1 MNGVGRTVKFLSVVL
16 AMGAIAVI
24 PGKSALLQSDTV
36 GPAGPDTSA
45 GPIDSGPGGKDAGS
59 GPARKDTGGE
69 IIPPSKPGLECTRSR
84 NGGATD
90 IGVTANSIELAST
103 VVQSGTGSS
112 FLGSS
117 PTAMQAVIRKV
128 NAAGGICGR
137 LLNLTLRDDGWD
149 SQRGLQFLKNFINER
164 KYFAFPVVPSSEGLT
179 AAIEAGIIDKEGI
192 PVVGT
197 DGMLRQQYEAPW
209 VWPVATATVSTMR
222 IMARYG
228 FQEGARCFGIV
239 YDKFYRFGK
248 EGADAFR
255 SYVETLSGARMCA
268 DVGILP
274 AQASYSTE
282 IERFNSSCNG
292 NCEFVAL
299 LLEPQTALTWI
310 AGRPQFGSKI
320 TAGAQT
326 LFNEQFAANCGKP
339 CNGLIVWTGY
349 NPPIGNLAGLPD
361 IEQYVNDVKI
371 INPTIDVTNQ
381 FLEGAYLGM
390 TVFVEALRRVGPE
403 LTRDRLRAV
412 LNSEVFKTDIA
423 SPLRW
428 TETQRHANCRAQ
440 GFSVV
445 VAQGSF
451 AGFKNEQT
459 GFIADPQI
467 RC

>member
-1 MNGVGRTVKFLSVVL
+1 MKGLGKVIQYGAIVL
-16 AMGAIAVI
+16 ALGAIAVI
-24 PGKSALLQSDTV
+24 PGRSAILQSDTA
-36 GPAGPDTSA
+36 GPAETVDNPTGPVNKGK
-45 GPIDSGPGGKDAGS
+45 GPKSPQDAG
-59 GPARKDTGGE
+59 GPAVV
-69 IIPPSKPGLECTRSR
+69 PPSKPGLECTRSR

-90 IGVTANSIELAST
+90 VGVTENSIKLAAT

-117 PTAMQAVIRKV
+117 PTAMQAVVRKV

-137 LLNLTLRDDGWD
+137 LLDLTLRDDAWD
-149 SQRGLQFLKNFINER
+149 SQRGLQFIKNFINED
-164 KYFAFPVVPSSEGLT
+164 KYFAMPVVPSSEGLT
-179 AAIEAGIIDKEGI
+179 AAIEAGVIEQDGM
-192 PVVGT
+192 PVIGT
-197 DGMLRQQYEAPW
+197 DGMLRQQYEDDW

-222 IMARYG
+222 IMAKHGYS
-228 FQEGARCFGIV
+228 EGARCFGIV

-255 SYVETLSGARMCA
+255 QYVKTLSGARMCA

-282 IERFNSSCNG
+282 IERFNSSCDG
-292 NCEFVAL
+292 KCDFVAL

-310 AGRPQFGSKI
+310 AGRPQFGYRV

-326 LFNEQFAANCGKP
+326 LFNEQFAANCGKS

-361 IEQYVNDVKI
+361 VEQYVNDVKI
-371 INPTIDVTNQ
+371 ISPTVDTTNQ

-390 TVFVEALRRVGPE
+390 TVFVEALKRVGPE
-403 LTRDRLRAV
+403 LTRERLRAV
-412 LNSEVFKTDIA
+412 MNSESFKTDIA
-423 SPLRW
+423 SKLAWSGAR
-428 TETQRHANCRAQ
+428 RNANCRAQ

-459 GFIADPQI
+459 GFIADPKI
-467 RC
+467 PC